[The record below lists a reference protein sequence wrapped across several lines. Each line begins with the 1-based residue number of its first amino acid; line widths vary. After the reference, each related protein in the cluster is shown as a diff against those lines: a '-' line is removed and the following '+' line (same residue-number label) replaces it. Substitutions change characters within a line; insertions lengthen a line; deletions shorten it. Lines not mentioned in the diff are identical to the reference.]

1 MISSYTPR
9 VSSGRWWSFSIEN
22 NKYFSRKKKQI
33 NQRMPANEMKRKK
46 IYWNTNHKE
55 FIWRIL
61 IIGKFEKTRKKYIFH
76 VRAKK
81 KNVSN
86 NNGIFFIQWIGMILS
101 TIFGRGRRFDAPHT
115 VKKFTESNK
124 LRKIKRNAFDSGSGD
139 SVKWRRNRIQPWQ
152 QWVG

>member
-1 MISSYTPR
+1 MKWNEKKIIEIQITRSLFDAFWSSA
-9 VSSGRWWSFSIEN
+9 N
-22 NKYFSRKKKQI
+22 LKKQ
-33 NQRMPANEMKRKK
+33 EK
-46 IYWNTNHKE
+46 NTYFMSGQKE
-55 FIWRIL
+55 
-61 IIGKFEKTRKKYIFH
+61 
-76 VRAKK
+76 K

-139 SVKWRRNRIQPWQ
+139 SVKWKRNRIQPWQ